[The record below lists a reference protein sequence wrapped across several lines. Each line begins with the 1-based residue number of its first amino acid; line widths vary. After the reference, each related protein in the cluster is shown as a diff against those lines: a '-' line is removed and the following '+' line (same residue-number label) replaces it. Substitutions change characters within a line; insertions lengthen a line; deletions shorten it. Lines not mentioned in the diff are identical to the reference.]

1 MRAEIGFDDWVVAV
15 FDSEVEDPWPP
26 PAQDLAHLTRL
37 LADPVPALEGLTD
50 EEIGIGLWS
59 VLDSGGAG
67 TALALGDVGLPLAE
81 RVACVRLVPNLYR
94 ELFVP
99 RCEER
104 LGHLS
109 EQGGRLEMICYMF
122 WDVAAFGGAPG
133 SREGNL
139 LEDAVLDV
147 LDDILRMDHAACQES
162 GIHGL
167 GHRVLRHP
175 ERAPAILDR
184 WLHAGTV
191 RDERLRAYARSARG
205 GCIQ

>member
-1 MRAEIGFDDWVVAV
+1 MDFEDWLVAV
-15 FDSEVEDPWPP
+15 FDESVEDPFP
-26 PAQDLAHLTRL
+26 PAAEALAHLTRL
-37 LADPVPALEGLTD
+37 LADPVAALEGLTD

-59 VLDSGGAG
+59 VLDSGGTG
-67 TALALGDVGLPLAE
+67 TVLALNEEALPLDE
-81 RVACVRLVPNLYR
+81 RIACVRLMPGLYR

-122 WDVAAFGGAPG
+122 WDVASFGGPPG
-133 SREGNL
+133 TREGNL

-147 LDDILRMDHAACQES
+147 LEAVARLPHAACQES
-162 GIHGL
+162 AIHGL
-167 GHRVLRHP
+167 GHRVTRHP
-175 ERAPAILDR
+175 ERTPQILDR
-184 WLHAGTV
+184 WLRLDVA
-191 RDERLRAYARSARG
+191 RDPRLVDYARSASS